1 MNPQHPKTF
10 PQKTSN
16 KPDEF
21 KNERWKQTRQSLYK
35 SDKNR
40 YATTKGV
47 ETDYPA
53 QDAKLISEEEYNKL
67 YKELPKIYTY

>member
-1 MNPQHPKTF
+1 MNPQKPEVF
-10 PQKTSN
+10 PQKNANLS
-16 KPDEF
+16 DEF
-21 KNERWKQTRQSLYK
+21 KNEKWKQTRQSLYK

-67 YKELPKIYTY
+67 FQELPKIYTY

>member
-1 MNPQHPKTF
+1 MNPQNPKTF
-10 PQKTSN
+10 PQKTTN

-21 KNERWKQTRQSLYK
+21 KNEKWKKTKQRLYK
-35 SDKNR
+35 SDKGR

-53 QDAKLISEEEYNKL
+53 SNAKLISEEEYDKL
-67 YKELPKIYTY
+67 FNELPEIYTY

>member
-21 KNERWKQTRQSLYK
+21 KNEKWKQTRQSLYK

-53 QDAKLISEEEYNKL
+53 QDAKLISEE
-67 YKELPKIYTY
+67 